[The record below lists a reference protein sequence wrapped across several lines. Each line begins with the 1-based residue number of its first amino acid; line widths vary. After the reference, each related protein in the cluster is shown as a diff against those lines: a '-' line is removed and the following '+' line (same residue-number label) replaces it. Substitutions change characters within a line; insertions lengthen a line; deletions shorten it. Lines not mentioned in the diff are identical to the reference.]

1 MQNREET
8 DQFDYSEWLLGAPL
22 IVKPW
27 RDASNAVQGPTSRA
41 YTWHRH
47 RRGQLFCVT
56 EGLIHART
64 EEGSW
69 ILPPSRAGW
78 IPPEAM
84 HTIETCTSTGG
95 WSLLLSPELCTDLP
109 ARPCVIGLGD
119 LLPALIGRAASW
131 DKTEALTAD
140 REHVTA
146 VILDEIRRS
155 RHEPLHL
162 PSPKD
167 ERVLKI
173 TNAILNEP
181 GSLRSV
187 EQWAVIGGISAR
199 TMRRLFRAETGMSFG
214 QWRQQAQLV
223 HAMEM
228 LARGVSVTDV
238 AYALGYATPSNFIAM
253 FRRAFGDSPARY
265 FAKQGS

>member
-1 MQNREET
+1 M
-8 DQFDYSEWLLGAPL
+8 
-22 IVKPW
+22 
-27 RDASNAVQGPTSRA
+27 
-41 YTWHRH
+41 
-47 RRGQLFCVT
+47 
-56 EGLIHART
+56 
-64 EEGSW
+64 
-69 ILPPSRAGW
+69 
-78 IPPEAM
+78 
-84 HTIETCTSTGG
+84 
-95 WSLLLSPELCTDLP
+95 
-109 ARPCVIGLGD
+109 
-119 LLPALIGRAASW
+119 
-131 DKTEALTAD
+131 
-140 REHVTA
+140 TA

-238 AYALGYATPSNFIAM
+238 ARNNFV
-253 FRRAFGDSPARY
+253 
-265 FAKQGS
+265 